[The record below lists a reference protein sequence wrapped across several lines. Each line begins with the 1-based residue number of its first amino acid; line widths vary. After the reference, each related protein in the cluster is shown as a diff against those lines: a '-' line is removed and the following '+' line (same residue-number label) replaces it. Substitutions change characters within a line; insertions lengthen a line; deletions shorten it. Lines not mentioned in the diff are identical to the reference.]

1 MMKLAPSHVFNG
13 VAQSVSGVGIFS
25 SSETVT
31 VFPGFTQMA
40 DTPACRGQCNNNNN
54 TLIII
59 IIIIIIIT
67 CIYKAPFRTGAP
79 CALRDNYNII
89 LQ

>member
-40 DTPACRGQCNNNNN
+40 DTPACRGQYNNNND
-54 TLIII
+54 TL

-67 CIYKAPFRTGAP
+67 CIYTAPFRTGAP
-79 CALRDNYNII
+79 CALRDNDNII
-89 LQ
+89 VQ